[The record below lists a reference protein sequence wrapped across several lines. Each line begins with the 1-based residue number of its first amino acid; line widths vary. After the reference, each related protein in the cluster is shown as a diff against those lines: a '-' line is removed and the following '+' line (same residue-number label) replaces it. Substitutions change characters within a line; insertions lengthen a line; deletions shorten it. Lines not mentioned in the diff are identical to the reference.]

1 MQQKG
6 APTMNTFVSTLFR
19 DVTCAAA
26 ALVITLVLS
35 VAFVQS
41 TAEPYGVHAAA
52 ATAQHQA

>member
-1 MQQKG
+1 
-6 APTMNTFVSTLFR
+6 MNAFVSNLFR

-35 VAFVQS
+35 AAFVQS

-52 ATAQHQA
+52 TTSQHQA